1 MGSENMEEEGRLR
14 TLVFQLQTEAG
25 VLDRIVYKNKNQHRR
40 CPYFQFLLKVRRD
53 LRLLQSA
60 RLSEILNALLP
71 IVEGRRPA
79 QRALLPIRPKRKGPS
94 VRRTYQERLLG
105 VARILS
111 QMAEPL
117 VKAAIQI
124 SLLLAKSFFTGFSIM
139 VLALLARIRV
149 LVQQILLDVV
159 SLFNKVSALSQTKHS
174 VKLTEEGI
182 EAFREYFPSSSD
194 GLILE
199 CVWQEDK
206 FVLLERTE
214 HNCNKNEDEDQKARP
229 SEASVQYETVE
240 LFDKDQFM
248 DNDLSFENILM
259 SFPAE
264 SSTLAIK
271 PDSASFTDQTI
282 AKNDDKNNA
291 DGNKM
296 HLANQTFPNIAAK
309 DTFTTS
315 IDVPSST
322 KYPEILPEPRK
333 KVAFVS
339 VRPSMS
345 PSIPNKKLKLDM
357 ISSNAAETE
366 DPFSSLVAGTNDNSF
381 F

>member
-1 MGSENMEEEGRLR
+1 MGFSAMGSENMEEEGRLR

-111 QMAEPL
+111 
-117 VKAAIQI
+117 
-124 SLLLAKSFFTGFSIM
+124 
-139 VLALLARIRV
+139 
-149 LVQQILLDVV
+149 QILLDVV